1 MFTQGYIKKHRTCLE
16 WRWRKDPLIV
26 ALWDFILLSTNFK
39 EANFENLTIQR
50 GQFVT
55 SLNTLSSETGIS
67 IRSVRTALK
76 KLESSGELTIKTTS
90 KFSILTIVKYDTYQG
105 SDVDDDTQKDKRLTR
120 KRQATDTQATLIEE
134 RKQKEEEKELVPTF
148 EKLNVDTSRDINLH
162 LSTDNKEPCVIDNE
176 GNKSEFV
183 RLSKKDKEK
192 LKQVYEDNFGQEYP
206 RIMRQA
212 VIALDEWFR
221 ENPKKFKTSK
231 NHLTRLTGKGLEFQM
246 TTETVRKKYKNQQA
260 YQEQIEK
267 RYDNK

>member
-55 SLNTLSSETGIS
+55 SLNTLSFETGIS

-90 KFSILTIVKYDTYQG
+90 KFSILTIVNYDSYQG
-105 SDVDDDTQKDKRLTR
+105 SDGDDDTRKDKRPTR

-134 RKQKEEEKELVPTF
+134 RKEKEEGNKGNITALDQTDYVVEEKEPCIM
-148 EKLNVDTSRDINLH
+148 DRD
-162 LSTDNKEPCVIDNE
+162 

-183 RLSKKDKEK
+183 RLTKKEK
-192 LKQVYEDNFGQEYP
+192 QKLIQVYKDNFNEEYK
-206 RIMRQA
+206 RVMFSAIEN
-212 VIALDEWFR
+212 LDIWFK
-221 ENPKKFKTSK
+221 ENPTKYKKSK
-231 NHLTRLTGKGLEFQM
+231 NHLARLTGLGLKFQIDSE
-246 TTETVRKKYKNQQA
+246 TTRKKFKNQQA
-260 YQEQIEK
+260 YQDQMEK